1 MITKD
6 ENEGY
11 DYEQSFLLV
20 KFSLKGILCNTW
32 SSWNTWCIS
41 LCFCIY
47 IYALLREKKVIKVII
62 IILYLKK
69 YFNYLFINV
78 NSSMLQLLFK

>member
-20 KFSLKGILCNTW
+20 KFSLKGILCNNW